1 MLDTKRMLSC
11 SSLVLAIAVFIGGA
25 QAATYEGKPVA
36 IGQGTARVVVQTDKT
51 DKPVSVAVRFTP
63 GMLQGLPTTLN
74 KIMADGGWEY
84 VLPMPAKGPK
94 TGFSHVAIDWNP
106 QGHPPPHVYTVPHF
120 DFHFYAMSTADVA
133 KVHFSGSSDPATQVS
148 DKGLIAANYQV
159 IPDTAID
166 KMGVHAIDVTA
177 PEFHGQPFTATFI
190 YGYYQGRL
198 TFVEPM
204 VTRAYLLKKPNFT
217 KAVPRPAHYSL
228 SGYYPSR
235 YTVRYDARHKLYSVE
250 LAELQYEG
258 ASLTSLM
265 PAPKGGNP

>member
-1 MLDTKRMLSC
+1 MIKEVRALAGVLCAAGVIAGC
-11 SSLVLAIAVFIGGA
+11 SSD
-25 QAATYEGKPVA
+25 ATGVVNNRTVA
-36 IGQGTARVVVQTDKT
+36 GPTVNVGNGTANTFVVLNGDVPVSMGIQLSDGALQALP
-51 DKPVSVAVRFTP
+51 DAPREWQLALPAGVSVAP
-63 GMLQGLPTTLN
+63 YNHAAL
-74 KIMADGGWEY
+74 
-84 VLPMPAKGPK
+84 
-94 TGFSHVAIDWNP
+94 DWNP
-106 QGHPPPHVYTVPHF
+106 QGHPPAGIYTVPHF

-204 VTRAYLLKKPNFT
+204 VTRAYLLKKPNFS